1 MLVRLFKKNRDYGSE
16 GVDDDFLEDAEC
28 LSDEVGDLLDEV
40 GDLLDEA
47 ECLLDEA
54 EDVCVSEVDEAE
66 EVAGEVVGEVGAD
79 TVVVEVAEGVD
90 FVDDDLAGE
99 TAPL

>member
-1 MLVRLFKKNRDYGSE
+1 MAEEDFL
-16 GVDDDFLEDAEC
+16 DDDECLSAETEC

-40 GDLLDEA
+40 
-47 ECLLDEA
+47 ECLLDEEEE
-54 EDVCVSEVDEAE
+54 EDVCVSDVDEAE
-66 EVAGEVVGEVGAD
+66 EVAGEVGAD
-79 TVVVEVAEGVD
+79 TVVGEVVAGVD

>member
-1 MLVRLFKKNRDYGSE
+1 MAEEDFL
-16 GVDDDFLEDAEC
+16 DDDEC
-28 LSDEVGDLLDEV
+28 LSAETECLS
-40 GDLLDEA
+40 DEA
-47 ECLLDEA
+47 ECLLDEE
-54 EDVCVSEVDEAE
+54 EDVCVSDVDEAE

-90 FVDDDLAGE
+90 FADDDLTGE

>member
-1 MLVRLFKKNRDYGSE
+1 MAEEDFL
-16 GVDDDFLEDAEC
+16 DDDEC
-28 LSDEVGDLLDEV
+28 LSAEV

-47 ECLLDEA
+47 ECLLDE
-54 EDVCVSEVDEAE
+54 EEEVCVSDVDEAE
-66 EVAGEVVGEVGAD
+66 EVVEEVAGEVGAD
-79 TVVVEVAEGVD
+79 TVVGEVVAGVD

>member
-1 MLVRLFKKNRDYGSE
+1 MFKKNRDYGSE

-28 LSDEVGDLLDEV
+28 LSDEVCDLLD
-40 GDLLDEA
+40 DE

-54 EDVCVSEVDEAE
+54 EDVCVSDVDEAK
-66 EVAGEVVGEVGAD
+66 EVAGEVGAGAFVD
-79 TVVVEVAEGVD
+79 EVAEGVD

>member
-1 MLVRLFKKNRDYGSE
+1 MAEEDFL
-16 GVDDDFLEDAEC
+16 DDDEC
-28 LSDEVGDLLDEV
+28 LSDEV

-47 ECLLDEA
+47 ECLLDE
-54 EDVCVSEVDEAE
+54 EEEVCVSDVDEADEVAEEVVE
-66 EVAGEVVGEVGAD
+66 EVAGEVGAD
-79 TVVVEVAEGVD
+79 TVVGEVVAGVD

>member
-1 MLVRLFKKNRDYGSE
+1 MFKKNRDYGSE
-16 GVDDDFLEDAEC
+16 AVEEDFLDDDEC
-28 LSDEVGDLLDEV
+28 LSAETECLSVED

-47 ECLLDEA
+47 ECLLDDE
-54 EDVCVSEVDEAE
+54 EEEVCVSDADEAE
-66 EVAGEVVGEVGAD
+66 EVAGEVGAD
-79 TVVVEVAEGVD
+79 TVMEEVVAGVD